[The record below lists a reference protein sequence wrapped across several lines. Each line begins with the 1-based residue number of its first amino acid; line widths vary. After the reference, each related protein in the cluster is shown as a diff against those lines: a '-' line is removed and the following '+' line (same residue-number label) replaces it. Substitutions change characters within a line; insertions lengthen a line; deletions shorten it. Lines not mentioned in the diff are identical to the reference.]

1 MAVGRRRSGTT
12 GWLREAD
19 LPSPG
24 DCRRRRLPLS
34 SRRGTPRQLRLRTSP
49 PGSPSSTNKTNT
61 DTFHSTPVQYS
72 QWIFYYIS
80 NTNIFYNFCFASK
93 LWLKFADMQRSS
105 KPYAQQFTYKGHSAI
120 RYFDSF
126 EREPSTRKIVNNIR
140 LDLMQLKL

>member
-1 MAVGRRRSGTT
+1 MTVRRRRSGTT

-34 SRRGTPRQLRLRTSP
+34 SRRGTPRQQLPRTSP
-49 PGSPSSTNKTNT
+49 PSPSSTNKTNT
-61 DTFHSTPVQYS
+61 DTFHSTPAQYS

-80 NTNIFYNFCFASK
+80 NTNIFYNFCLASK

-105 KPYAQQFTYKGHSAI
+105 KPYAQQFTYKSHSAI
-120 RYFDSF
+120 RYCDSF
-126 EREPSTRKIVNNIR
+126 ERELSTRKIVSNRR